1 MNLIFSGT
9 IKQVGATLLQPLTS
23 LMKKEKH
30 LHHHSEEYGIPMWV
44 DNYHPDYGL
53 PSSIRLE
60 AVLLSNLIGV
70 KKAAEELNVSK
81 SSIYK
86 WRKSMEN
93 TNARLYRILSR

>member
-1 MNLIFSGT
+1 MKLTFSGT
-9 IKQVGATLLQPLTS
+9 MKQAGATLLQQLSS
-23 LMKKEKH
+23 LMRKEKH
-30 LHHHSEEYGIPMWV
+30 SLRHSEAYGTPMWV

-53 PSSIRLE
+53 PSSIRIE

-70 KKAAEELNVSK
+70 KHAAKELNVSK

-93 TNARLYRILSR
+93 TNA